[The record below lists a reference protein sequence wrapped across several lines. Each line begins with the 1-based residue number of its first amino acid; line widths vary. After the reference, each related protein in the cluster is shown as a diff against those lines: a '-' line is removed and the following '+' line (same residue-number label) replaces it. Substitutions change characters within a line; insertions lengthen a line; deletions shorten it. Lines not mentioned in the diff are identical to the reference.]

1 MHNKNERT
9 GLTDR
14 QRRAADRNRADVAIK
29 EGLNIPSFPPPSPT
43 GISELMRGSVEKTSI
58 GVYSRRYSQSHSF
71 WFLAVC
77 HTIS

>member
-43 GISELMRGSVEKTSI
+43 GISELM
-58 GVYSRRYSQSHSF
+58 
-71 WFLAVC
+71 
-77 HTIS
+77 